1 MTAEGPAGFA
11 VTRWGHVGGHRRE
24 GGSRRDRL
32 HGAVS
37 GSGPTR
43 GTQHRVTA
51 QGDATP
57 TATQGGP
64 PAGRAGGGCT
74 QTRALPLPFFFR
86 TEACKQKG
94 ECESQ
99 AAAPTGAWVPGPPDP
114 ARPDPPRMR
123 PRRGRAGR
131 LWPSGDLDTGA
142 DLPTGPAGNPIPAPP
157 AACADSGLRPARGSR
172 KGPHRARGPRPRGTG
187 RCPSVRADPTGAPLC
202 RWAACWP
209 LEGGRALPQALRGAS
224 GPSPSFQKACGDSAV
239 PSGATPGAGDSGVFW
254 SCQPDMMQLRWV
266 GEGPRGAAGLGDS
279 APAAALSRRTGPGRW
294 PLDSSPG
301 TWRPREALAGRWP
314 GSGGR
319 PARRGQ
325 GA

>member
-57 TATQGGP
+57 TATQGSP
-64 PAGRAGGGCT
+64 PQGVRAGAAHRLALSPYPSSSGRRLANRKGSVSPRRHT
-74 QTRALPLPFFFR
+74 DRGLGAGPTGPGPTRPSAHAAQTRA
-86 TEACKQKG
+86 
-94 ECESQ
+94 
-99 AAAPTGAWVPGPPDP
+99 
-114 ARPDPPRMR
+114 
-123 PRRGRAGR
+123 RGHLR
-131 LWPSGDLDTGA
+131 PSGDLDTGA
-142 DLPTGPAGNPIPAPP
+142 DLPTGLAGNPVPAPP
-157 AACADSGLRPARGSR
+157 AACVDSGLRPARGSR

-209 LEGGRALPQALRGAS
+209 LEGGWALPQALRGAS

-254 SCQPDMMQLRWV
+254 SCQPDMTQLRWV

-294 PLDSSPG
+294 PLDSSPR